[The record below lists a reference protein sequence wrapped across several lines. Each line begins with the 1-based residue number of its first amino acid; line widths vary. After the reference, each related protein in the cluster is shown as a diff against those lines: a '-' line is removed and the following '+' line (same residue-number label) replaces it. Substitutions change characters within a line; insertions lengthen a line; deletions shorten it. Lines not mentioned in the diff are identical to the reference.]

1 MPFLHGE
8 TGMNERLALER
19 AACNYFLDS
28 YNRLHDTAFEIVD
41 HRDKP
46 DFWAR
51 DTRSGEKIGIEV
63 THLFFDSREAKILLG
78 RSPDGTHGTMT
89 ISELIERLNDLLAQK
104 ITQTAKYNFEGRL
117 FLLVR
122 VASPIFDKKDFEI
135 FEDEITFPPG
145 NVLDEVW
152 LLFLNQTTQT
162 YNDLM
167 QVQ

>member
-1 MPFLHGE
+1 M
-8 TGMNERLALER
+8 
-19 AACNYFLDS
+19 
-28 YNRLHDTAFEIVD
+28 
-41 HRDKP
+41 
-46 DFWAR
+46 AR
-51 DTRSGEKIGIEV
+51 DTKSGEKIGIEV
-63 THLFFDSREAKILLG
+63 THLFFDSREAKMLLG
-78 RSPDGTHGTMT
+78 RSTGGTHGTMT

-135 FEDEITFPPG
+135 FEDEITFPSG

-152 LLFLNQTTQT
+152 LLFWNQTTQT
-162 YNDLM
+162 YSDLK